1 VAEVVRP
8 QLTPDDKRRGLAKA
22 QEMRRR
28 RAELR
33 RELKRGAI
41 TLAELLA
48 REDDEAVQKMR
59 VSYLLQSLPHV
70 GKATSDKIMQ
80 DLGIPQNRR
89 VQGLGARQRM
99 ELLQRFG

>member
-1 VAEVVRP
+1 MARP
-8 QLTPDDKRRGLAKA
+8 RLTPEDKRRGLAKA

-28 RAELR
+28 RAQLREQLR
-33 RELKRGAI
+33 RGDI

-59 VSYLLQSLPHV
+59 VSYLLQSLPRV
-70 GKATSDKIMQ
+70 GKATTDKIMQ
-80 DLGIPQNRR
+80 DIGISENRR

>member
-1 VAEVVRP
+1 MSLP
-8 QLTPDDKRRGLAKA
+8 KLTPEEKRRGLAKA

-33 RELKRGAI
+33 QELKRGAI
-41 TLAELLA
+41 TLKELLA

-59 VSYLLQSLPHV
+59 VSYLLQSLPQV
-70 GKATSDKIMQ
+70 GKVTTDKVMQ
-80 DLGIPQNRR
+80 DIGIPENRR
-89 VQGLGARQRM
+89 VQGLGTRQCN

>member
-1 VAEVVRP
+1 MSLP
-8 QLTPDDKRRGLAKA
+8 KLTPEEKRRGLAKA

-33 RELKRGAI
+33 QELKRGAI
-41 TLAELLA
+41 TLKELLA

-59 VSYLLQSLPHV
+59 VSYLLQSLPQV
-70 GKATSDKIMQ
+70 GKVTTDKVMQ
-80 DLGIPQNRR
+80 DIGIPENRR
-89 VQGLGARQRM
+89 VQGLGTRQRN

>member
-1 VAEVVRP
+1 MARP
-8 QLTPDDKRRGLAKA
+8 QLTPEEKRRGLAKA

-33 RELKRGAI
+33 QELKRGTL

-48 REDDEAVQKMR
+48 RDDDEAVQKMR

-70 GKATSDKIMQ
+70 GKATTDKVMQ
-80 DLGIPQNRR
+80 DIGIPENRR
-89 VQGLGARQRM
+89 VQGLGTRQRM
-99 ELLQRFG
+99 ELLQRFS